1 MSIEKLKAVVDLLLT
16 KPSRPFQVGDVIV
29 RKPGVG
35 DLVRVP
41 EEGQKV
47 VITDVAEEPVF
58 DAEKSSG
65 SPYFKHPLDIRV
77 ALFDRDGDLVEYW
90 MDSRRFQHAE

>member
-1 MSIEKLKAVVDLLLT
+1 MSIKKLKAAVDLLLT

-29 RKPGVG
+29 RKPDVG
-35 DLVRVP
+35 DLVREP
-41 EEGQKV
+41 RDGQQV
-47 VITDVAEEPVF
+47 VITAVAEEPVF
-58 DAEKSSG
+58 NDEKSAG
-65 SPYFKHPLDIRV
+65 SPYFKRPLDIRV